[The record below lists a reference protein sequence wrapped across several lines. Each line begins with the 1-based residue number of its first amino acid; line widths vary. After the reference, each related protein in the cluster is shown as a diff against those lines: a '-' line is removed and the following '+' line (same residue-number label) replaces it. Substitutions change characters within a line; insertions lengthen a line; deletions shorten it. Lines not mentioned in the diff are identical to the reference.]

1 MIKTVAF
8 SPMSTIWKF
17 RLTRNPRPHLSRE
30 AHGHSGTGDLTLC
43 GSKIT
48 RILGSAR
55 TVTHLEGDECLRC
68 SEAYTTAGSTDK

>member
-1 MIKTVAF
+1 MTKPVTLA
-8 SPMSTIWKF
+8 SMSTIWKF

-55 TVTHLEGDECLRC
+55 TVKHLEGDECLRC